1 MLTKIISKEQENPHP
16 LTTEEPIQHDQ
27 LIDFI
32 QQINQMDPALVSP
45 ATLEEKQEPNK
56 FFTHQL
62 TNLSQGSL
70 QRHLKEM
77 EEDDNTSESSKESSS
92 SSSSPTQSEVDDDD
106 DDEDP
111 QLLLTTEKNRNI
123 SLNDQ
128 YNNTNDDDHDA
139 ILSLKKR
146 MASIKKQQ
154 KYDLLVFSKEP
165 IIEYRCD
172 RYVVTH
178 IYGAGPNGN
187 QYLEENEKYN
197 DDDDDNNNNNSS
209 SNNEKED
216 DFELHIKTTIG
227 RPISTIRKSRS
238 YMVACDFSKE
248 SYYAMEWVMGTMMRD
263 GDELHVVAAVN
274 REDNPDIVKKAGL
287 SLKSELQMGSNKITQ
302 AAKDT
307 LNQMLLYNIK
317 LVTHTIAGGIK
328 SVLYQMIKERS
339 FNLVVCGSRGR
350 NSVKGLFMGSIS
362 SYLVHKSPVPVSV
375 IRMEK
380 KKKEK
385 KKPLKKAKNATPLSE
400 SVKTGK
406 LTVDELSLQ
415 KKK

>member
-1 MLTKIISKEQENPHP
+1 MLSKIISKEQENPHP
-16 LTTEEPIQHDQ
+16 LTTEEPIHHDH

-32 QQINQMDPALVSP
+32 QHLNEIEPALISP
-45 ATLEEKQEPNK
+45 ATLEEKHEPNK
-56 FFTHQL
+56 FFTPGL
-62 TNLSQGSL
+62 TNLSKDSL
-70 QRHLKEM
+70 TL
-77 EEDDNTSESSKESSS
+77 EETTSDDT
-92 SSSSPTQSEVDDDD
+92 DDD
-106 DDEDP
+106 DP
-111 QLLLTTEKNRNI
+111 QLLLTTEANRHI
-123 SLNDQ
+123 PLHRKSLSSSVTDND
-128 YNNTNDDDHDA
+128 NGEEDA
-139 ILSLKKR
+139 ITTLKRK
-146 MASIKKQQ
+146 MASIKKKQ
-154 KYDLLVFSKEP
+154 KYHLLVFAENP
-165 IIEYRCD
+165 IIEHRCD

-178 IYGAGPNGN
+178 IYGAGPQGN
-187 QYLEENEKYN
+187 QYIQEEEYN
-197 DDDDDNNNNNSS
+197 DDGD
-209 SNNEKED
+209 EEED
-216 DFELHIKTTIG
+216 HDHKRTNFEINIKTTVG
-227 RPISTIRKSRS
+227 RPICTKKKARS

-263 GDELHVVAAVN
+263 GDELHIVAAVN
-274 REDNPDIVKKAGL
+274 REDNPEVVKKTGL

-317 LVTHTIAGGIK
+317 LVTHTIAGRIK
-328 SVLYQMIKERS
+328 SVLYQMIKEKS

-375 IRMEK
+375 IQMDKK

-385 KKPLKKAKNATPLSE
+385 QKPSKKVKKPTPLSE

>member
-1 MLTKIISKEQENPHP
+1 MLSKIISKEQENPHP
-16 LTTEEPIQHDQ
+16 LTTEEPIHHDH

-32 QQINQMDPALVSP
+32 QHLNEMEPALISP
-45 ATLEEKQEPNK
+45 ATLEEKHEPNK
-56 FFTHQL
+56 FFTPDL
-62 TNLSQGSL
+62 TNLSKDSL
-70 QRHLKEM
+70 TLNDTTS
-77 EEDDNTSESSKESSS
+77 DDTDN
-92 SSSSPTQSEVDDDD
+92 DN
-106 DDEDP
+106 P
-111 QLLLTTEKNRNI
+111 QLLLTTEANRHIPPLHRKSISKN
-123 SLNDQ
+123 
-128 YNNTNDDDHDA
+128 
-139 ILSLKKR
+139 
-146 MASIKKQQ
+146 
-154 KYDLLVFSKEP
+154 P
-165 IIEYRCD
+165 IIEHRCD

-178 IYGAGPNGN
+178 IYGAGPQGN
-187 QYLEENEKYN
+187 QYIQEEDYGDGDE
-197 DDDDDNNNNNSS
+197 
-209 SNNEKED
+209 ED
-216 DFELHIKTTIG
+216 DHDHKRTNFEINIKTTVG
-227 RPISTIRKSRS
+227 RPLCTKKKARS

-263 GDELHVVAAVN
+263 GDELHIVAAVN
-274 REDNPDIVKKAGL
+274 REDNPEVVKKTGL

-317 LVTHTIAGGIK
+317 LVTHTIAGRIK
-328 SVLYQMIKERS
+328 SVLYQMIKEKS

-350 NSVKGLFMGSIS
+350 SSVKGLFMGSIS

-375 IRMEK
+375 IQMDKK

-385 KKPLKKAKNATPLSE
+385 QKPSKKVKKPTPLSE